1 MGFLH
6 EGHRSLILKSK
17 EIADITIV
25 SIFVNP
31 TQFMPGEDLEK
42 YPRDLERDKNILK
55 KNDVDYLFFP
65 DSSEIYLNGFQT
77 YVEVE
82 NLSSRLEGLF
92 RPNHFKGVSTIVAIL
107 FNCVSPDYAF
117 FGQKDAQ
124 QAAVIKQMVKDLKY
138 NLKIIVCPIIREK
151 DGLAMSSRNTYL
163 SPGERVDALILSSS
177 LRLAANLVKKGERMP
192 GIITAEMINKINSVN
207 SSKIDYVEIVNA
219 ENFLVPDIIEKGK
232 KYFVLI
238 ACRIG
243 TTRLIDNTLLT
254 I

>member
-6 EGHRSLILKSK
+6 EGHRSLIQRSK
-17 EIADITIV
+17 KTADITIV

-42 YPRDLERDKNILK
+42 YPRDFEHDKSILK
-55 KNDVDYLFFP
+55 KDDVDYLFFP
-65 DSSEIYLNGFQT
+65 DASEIYLNGFQT
-77 YVEVE
+77 FVDVES
-82 NLSSRLEGLF
+82 LSSRLEGMF

-107 FNCVSPDYAF
+107 FNCISPDYVF

-124 QAAVIKQMVKDLKY
+124 QVAVIKRMVKDLKY

-163 SPGERVDALILSSS
+163 SPGEREDALILSSS
-177 LRLAANLVKKGERMP
+177 LKLAEKLVKKGERMP
-192 GIITAEMINKINSVN
+192 DIITSEIINQINSIN
-207 SSKIDYVEIVNA
+207 SSKIDYVEIVDA
-219 ENFLVPDIIEKGK
+219 ENFLVPDVIEKEK
-232 KYFVLI
+232 KYYVLI

-243 TTRLIDNTLLT
+243 TTRLIDNALLT
-254 I
+254 V